1 MQLYQNKSSYPK
13 PNAQENLIGRTH
25 YVDDDTLRFHHS
37 RILSSHVL
45 YEGLLF
51 AIITSDAMDYE
62 NKTRGFRY
70 VIFDLFGTVID
81 RTKLEEMFK
90 TRNQASKAMW
100 AMINTLD
107 ARAITLAGIENAERW
122 HKIEMD
128 ELRGKLETKAAA

>member
-1 MQLYQNKSSYPK
+1 MQIYQNKSSYPK

-25 YVDDDTLRFHHS
+25 YVNDDTLRFHHS

-45 YEGLLF
+45 FEGLLF

-81 RTKLEEMFK
+81 RPKLEEMFK

-100 AMINTLD
+100 AMVNTLD
-107 ARAITLAGIENAERW
+107 AKAITLAGIENAEKW
-122 HKIEMD
+122 HKIEMY
-128 ELRGKLETKAAA
+128 ELRARVETKVAA

>member
-13 PNAQENLIGRTH
+13 PNAQENLMGRTH

-45 YEGLLF
+45 FEGLLF

-81 RTKLEEMFK
+81 RPKLEEMFK

-100 AMINTLD
+100 ALINTLD
-107 ARAITLAGIENAERW
+107 AKAITLAGIENAERR
-122 HKIEMD
+122 HKLEMD
-128 ELRGKLETKAAA
+128 ELRSKVQTKQAA